1 MKLIVTIPCFNE
13 EENLAAVIK
22 EIPRQISGI
31 DSVEVVVIS
40 DGSTDK
46 TVEIAKNSGADH
58 VVDRKINKGLAT
70 TFKQGLE
77 KALEA
82 GADIIVNTDGDNH
95 YDQSKIP
102 ELIEPI
108 VKGLADVVVGGRM
121 IEKLEHMKKANKYGN
136 MMGSRLVCW
145 LAGLPPLDVS
155 TGFRAYT
162 RESALK
168 LNVLSNHTYT
178 HETFFQSAD
187 QNLRI
192 LEVPILARA
201 VKRPSRLIK
210 SIRNHIKKS
219 LIVIARTMILYKPL
233 KVFGIAGVI
242 IFIIGLIPAIRFL
255 YFYFA
260 GGGTG
265 HIQSL
270 VLGSALMTIGFQVGL
285 LGLVA
290 SAVGW
295 NRKLIEEVNYR
306 IKKTQYSNKENK

>member
-1 MKLIVTIPCFNE
+1 MKLVVTIPCFNE
-13 EENLAAVIK
+13 EENLSAVIK
-22 EIPRQISGI
+22 EIPRQIPGI
-31 DSVEVVVIS
+31 DRVEVVIVS

-46 TVEIAKNSGADH
+46 TVQLAKEAGADH

-77 KALEA
+77 KALEV

-108 VKGLADVVVGGRM
+108 IKGLADVVVGGRM

-136 MMGSRLVCW
+136 MMGSKLVCW

-219 LIVIARTMILYKPL
+219 LIVIARTLILYKPL

-242 IFIIGLIPAIRFL
+242 IFIIGLIPAVRFL
-255 YFYFA
+255 YFYFSE
-260 GGGTG
+260 GGAG